1 MEHRNHERHL
11 NDEEVLDDEDM
22 QQEQEDQYDEDVF
35 SLEEDLIRERRKQW
49 IQYILVAT
57 LAALVVAAALY
68 GSIVW
73 TNSRLEREKNS
84 IQPVTP
90 IDNAIGGTA
99 APDAIPSASAI
110 PKPVNAWPSDAFPG
124 IPVLESEAYETRS
137 GSGYADVIV
146 PSSTAKAFDA
156 YIAKLAE
163 AGAAIFVRTPRLS
176 VVNLDGVEIHLVTSN
191 QENRVS
197 LYDEPRYDWADPTYS
212 AFVLPQTGKLV
223 SVEDGVGAG
232 SRILT
237 YRDATTVDALE
248 YVNALESAGWT
259 LSGAFEPSNNIVS
272 AVYKKNNVQ
281 ITVDYFSTGDNYK
294 VKLDYLG

>member
-22 QQEQEDQYDEDVF
+22 QDEQEDQYDEDVF

-49 IQYILVAT
+49 IQYIVVAT

-90 IDNAIGGTA
+90 IDNAINGAAPDALPSASAIPNAIGGTA

-110 PKPVNAWPSDAFPG
+110 PKPVNAWPADAFPDV
-124 IPVLESEAYETRS
+124 PVLESEAYETRS

-197 LYDEPRYDWADPTYS
+197 LYDE
-212 AFVLPQTGKLV
+212 
-223 SVEDGVGAG
+223 
-232 SRILT
+232 
-237 YRDATTVDALE
+237 
-248 YVNALESAGWT
+248 
-259 LSGAFEPSNNIVS
+259 
-272 AVYKKNNVQ
+272 
-281 ITVDYFSTGDNYK
+281 
-294 VKLDYLG
+294 